1 MEHVSLEAFAASEF
15 YEMYSSRQSR
25 RHVKV
30 FRRCRDCLLPH
41 LQGVAGGLVVP
52 QHRVGHLVI
61 EFDVQV
67 TVHRDKFL

>member
-1 MEHVSLEAFAASEF
+1 VSLEAFAAKEF
-15 YEMYSSRQSR
+15 NEMSWSRQSR
-25 RHVKV
+25 QDVKV
-30 FRRCRDCLLPH
+30 FRRCRECLLPH
-41 LQGVAGGLVVP
+41 LQGAAGGLVVP